1 MLSNTTKA
9 AIGFRCADTIPMI
22 NKHKNVIIVFIG
34 VNLESANSWH
44 EAVAHTEGSYF
55 MEFSLL
61 EVYPTFQ
68 DYLLE

>member
-1 MLSNTTKA
+1 
-9 AIGFRCADTIPMI
+9 MI
-22 NKHKNVIIVFIG
+22 NKHKNVIIVFIE
-34 VNLESANSWH
+34 VNLEFANSWH
-44 EAVAHTEGSYF
+44 EAVAHTEGGYF

>member
-22 NKHKNVIIVFIG
+22 NKHKNVIIVFIE
-34 VNLESANSWH
+34 VNLEFANSWH
-44 EAVAHTEGSYF
+44 EAVAHTEGGYF